1 MTSGP
6 WALFRLI
13 DRGRP
18 VGTAS
23 ASRMVVDFTFDDRH
37 AALEL
42 VTGEGTRMRCP
53 ASFSEGFSCPR
64 ARSAGRADDGNTLVI
79 AIGKRWLLNS

>member
-1 MTSGP
+1 VTSGP

-42 VTGEGTRMRCP
+42 VTGGHANALSGQLLRGFACP
-53 ASFSEGFSCPR
+53 KGA
-64 ARSAGRADDGNTLVI
+64 
-79 AIGKRWLLNS
+79 